1 MKDYVLSVTVENKA
15 GVLAR
20 VAGLFSARGFNIR
33 SLAVAETES
42 PTVSRMSIVVN
53 ADEKTFEQVKKQ
65 LNKLIDVVSIQDFTK
80 KDFLDREL
88 LLIKASLTAQ
98 NRSHIIEIVEILD
111 GKILHVGTKAIC
123 IEIVGDKDK
132 MVTALQ
138 LLKPYGVREIMRT
151 GVVAIGKD

>member
-1 MKDYVLSVTVENKA
+1 MKDYVLSVLVENKS

-42 PTVSRMSIVVN
+42 PSVSRMSLVVN
-53 ADEKTFEQVKKQ
+53 ADERTFEQVKKQ
-65 LNKLIDVVSIQDFTK
+65 LNKLIDVISIQDFTK

-88 LLIKASLTAQ
+88 LLIKVVFNSQ
-98 NRSHIIEIVEILD
+98 NRSAIIEIVEVLQ
-111 GKILHVGTKAIC
+111 GKVLHVGSKSIC
-123 IEIVGDKDK
+123 IEIVGDKEK
-132 MVTALQ
+132 VATALR
-138 LLKPYGVREIMRT
+138 LLKPYNLTEVMRT

>member
-1 MKDYVLSVTVENKA
+1 MKNYVLSVLVENKA

-20 VAGLFSARGFNIR
+20 VSGLFSARGFNIR

-42 PTVSRMSIVVN
+42 PSVSRMSMVVN

-65 LNKLIDVVSIQDFTK
+65 LNKLIDVVAIQDFTK

-88 LLIKASLTAQ
+88 LLIKLQFTPQS
-98 NRSHIIEIVEILD
+98 RSHIIEIVELLE
-111 GKILHVGTKAIC
+111 GKILHVGTKVIC
-123 IEIVGDKDK
+123 IEVVGDKER
-132 MVTALQ
+132 VATSLQ
-138 LLKPYGVREIMRT
+138 LLKPYGIKEVMRT